1 MLDPHSVLG
10 VPLTADPAAIK
21 AAYRRL
27 ASQLHPDRNP
37 GNAAAEARLKEVTLA
52 YRFLNEQQR
61 QRQREAERPVPK
73 GNDFFT
79 FIDRMA
85 DLFRQASEVQ
95 VPLTFREA
103 LAGVTKQVRLSRFVP
118 CPVCAGQPPK
128 HRGQCQACRGE
139 GRTSVEDQ
147 VRFSFKAGSDSG
159 ERVQGTSALGA
170 AFLGVAEVSPDALW
184 ERDGV
189 DLSTQVFIPLDELKP
204 GGKVSF
210 ATPYGRLEYTLPH
223 GACLAEPLLL
233 RGHGVA
239 CADGKRGDLWVSFAV
254 ELPTLSGKYERTDR
268 RREQEAQWEPVLRR

>member
-10 VPLTADPAAIK
+10 VPLTAGPADIK

-37 GNAAAEARLKEVTLA
+37 GNASAEERLKEVILA
-52 YRFLNEQQR
+52 YRFLSEQQR
-61 QRQREAERPVPK
+61 QRETARPVPQ

-79 FIDRMA
+79 FIDRMT
-85 DLFRQASEVQ
+85 DLFRRAPEVR

-118 CPVCAGQPPK
+118 CPVCEGQTPK
-128 HRGQCQACRGE
+128 HKGQCQACRGE

-170 AFLGVAEVSPDALW
+170 AFFGVAEVSPDALW

-189 DLSTQVFIPLDELKP
+189 DLSTQVFIPLAELKT

-210 ATPYGRLEYTLPH
+210 ATPYGRLEYTLPA

-239 CADGKRGDLWVSFAV
+239 CADGKRGDLWVSLAV
-254 ELPTLSGKYERTDR
+254 ELPTSSGKYERTEH
-268 RREQEAQWEPVLRR
+268 RREQEAEWEPVLRR